1 MKAFRLLEQLE
12 KMGIQTITG
21 VPDSTLKQFCDGIQT
36 YKGNL
41 RHYVTANE
49 GAAVGLAIGTYLAT
63 ARPACVYMQNSCI
76 GTKDNS

>member
-41 RHYVTANE
+41 RHYVTADRKS
-49 GAAVGLAIGTYLAT
+49 V
-63 ARPACVYMQNSCI
+63 V
-76 GTKDNS
+76 